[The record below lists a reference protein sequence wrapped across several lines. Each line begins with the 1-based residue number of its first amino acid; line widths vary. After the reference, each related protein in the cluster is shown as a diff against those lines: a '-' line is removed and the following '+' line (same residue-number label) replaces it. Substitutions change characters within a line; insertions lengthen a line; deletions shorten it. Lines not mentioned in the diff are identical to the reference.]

1 VDWRARGR
9 WRMLLVADRRR
20 GGTPFMLRA
29 RAALAAVCVAAVAV
43 GCADRTA
50 PDGPDSTVAGPAP
63 TTATPAATSTPTT
76 TIPPAAQAGW
86 PTTPRE
92 RPWPQHGEG
101 GQLVAVRT
109 GQHPG
114 FERVVFEFR
123 GGPIGYHIRYVPEVT
138 WGESDKVVR
147 LPGRAFLQVSFLGA
161 RAHRLDDPNVR
172 TYDGPEPLTPRYP
185 VMQQVTLASDWEGEL
200 RFGIGLARKAGFRV
214 LRLSDPTRVAVD
226 FAA

>member
-1 VDWRARGR
+1 
-9 WRMLLVADRRR
+9 
-20 GGTPFMLRA
+20 MLRV
-29 RAALAAVCVAAVAV
+29 RAALAAVFVAAVAV

-50 PDGPDSTVAGPAP
+50 PDGPDGTVADPAP
-63 TTATPAATSTPTT
+63 TTATPAATSAPTT
-76 TIPPAAQAGW
+76 TIPPAVRAGW

-92 RPWPQHGEG
+92 RPWPQRGEG
-101 GQLVAVRT
+101 GELVAVRT

-138 WGESDKVVR
+138 WGESDEVVR
-147 LPGRAFLQVSFLGA
+147 LPGRAFLQVSFQYA
-161 RAHRLDDPNVR
+161 RAHQRDDPNVT
-172 TYDGPEPLTPRYP
+172 TYGGPPTLTPRYP
-185 VMQQVTLASDWEGEL
+185 VMRQVTLASDWEGEL

-214 LRLSDPTRVAVD
+214 LHLSDPTRVALD